1 MFSNSQLSSSL
12 KVLTTVSLIAALGL
26 TSCSLPVN
34 EAPPKAEAPEAKLG
48 FESRCLKDSFPILKD
63 FVNGDA
69 KAAQVEGVWNCFG
82 SVIDLFYRKVR
93 GGTRDE
99 YTARELARFFEDF
112 FLDENVKISDPL
124 LVELMRLKQVFVGGS
139 GEKLTREELRKLGA
153 FAQDAR
159 DLSLRV
165 LPYMKIYSMKWSAGG
180 KDIEGDIKFFEDA
193 NQEIQAAAKRI
204 GDRIA
209 LNQKDYDLENF
220 ASLLEQLETHF
231 GQSWDFVDSIR
242 KALPLVY
249 KLKKSLVGGDE
260 RVVAAGEW
268 RRFGLLGARG
278 YIQYLRYYYFIA
290 NAPEDAGSSDILY
303 LAKSA
308 DDLFSYLGD
317 MVREKPEGKFRKAEL
332 LEILESL
339 SALFPDFKCTPALV
353 DEAMKVK
360 QLLFGGNT
368 EEFVP
373 EEFDKARG
381 KVDAIRLMTER
392 AYGYLDYYTQNWR
405 AENMAPEDARK
416 YAAEAETALVEIA
429 AGLGKILETQYDLK
443 DLSKLAHEISRL
455 LPPEPGQPSW
465 GDSADKYLP
474 ILLAGKNIVVD
485 DSNSVVLRHQWPALL
500 STAGE
505 MYSKYLYYGYFV
517 KSRTWTE
524 GAGLRGLSD
533 LVPQITG
540 TLDRLLA
547 LRAARRSTATIRF
560 AEIERLLAALDKADL
575 LPEKFDAPTLNPLLK
590 VLFQRFL
597 LSPASRLNGNLPQ
610 GLTTEA
616 TKVLKSEFALWVEGQ
631 RFIQS
636 SFAQAPSRGGFTA
649 TQLLHLIEGQKP
661 SAALKELRLS
671 LISPVPLTFDS
682 LGRWYMS
689 DPRPI
694 LYSQKSLNKINLGRA
709 LVRLVNS
716 GYTQSLDRLRDY
728 QGITNGEANA
738 LFADLKPFAV
748 KLGLVEA
755 SNTTFADSRFR
766 EANLFSPHANGDNL
780 LSHREGVDLVLL
792 IMSGLELGDSME
804 SAFKNNCNVARAR
817 TKSRDSKI
825 TLLCYLNV
833 YRSRFSSV
841 LASVPQFAAFM
852 AKLPSGAGQN
862 QMLEFDAMMVNILK
876 SAGWVD
882 DQSGQAKFG
891 DVALVPHVIQYIE
904 SVTVRFDED
913 KDGILNRTE
922 ALVAFPVFRETL
934 RTVAKNDNEKFLRG
948 LFAYILVKGRAPES
962 AGEKLYFVT
971 KWINDE
977 SIWNIQADRR
987 QLATVLGYIADA
999 IAKGGAPGASVQRTR
1014 LPGSRFRDGVREL
1027 LRGAPRA
1034 VRAPIGE
1041 STSALTPAAPVVDG
1055 VEWTDLLE
1063 SGEDVAPAPVSNGRE
1078 FEPSAANDESV
1089 NMQMPPLSQE
1099 ELDALAAHDRDA
1111 QSESAP

>member
-1 MFSNSQLSSSL
+1 MFSKSM
-12 KVLTTVSLIAALGL
+12 TTAFLIGTLVL

-34 EAPPKAEAPEAKLG
+34 EAPPKADAPEAKLG
-48 FESRCLKDSFPILKD
+48 FESRCLKDSLPVLKD
-63 FVNGDA
+63 FVHGDA
-69 KAAQVEGVWNCFG
+69 KAPQVEGVWNCFG
-82 SVIDLFYRKVR
+82 SAIDLFYRKVR
-93 GGTRDE
+93 GGNRDE

-112 FLDENVKISDPL
+112 FLDENSKISDPL
-124 LVELMRLKQVFVGGS
+124 LNELMLLKQVFIGGS
-139 GEKLTREELRKLGA
+139 SEKVTREELRKLA
-153 FAQDAR
+153 SFANDAR

-165 LPYMKIYSMKWSAGG
+165 LPYMKIYSKGWAVGG
-180 KDIEGDIKFFEDA
+180 KDIEGDIKFFEEA
-193 NQEIQAAAKRI
+193 NQEIQVAAKRI

-220 ASLLEQLETHF
+220 ANLLEELQKHF
-231 GQSWDFVDSIR
+231 GESWDFVAGIR

-260 RVVAAGEW
+260 RVVAAHEW

-290 NAPEDAGSSDILY
+290 NAPEDAGSNDVLY

-339 SALFPDFKCTPALV
+339 GGLFPNFKCTPALV

-368 EEFVP
+368 DEFVP

-416 YAAEAETALVEIA
+416 YALEAETALVEIA
-429 AGLGKILETQYDLK
+429 AGLGKILETQYDLR

-485 DSNSVVLRHQWPALL
+485 DTNSVVLRHQWPSLL
-500 STAGE
+500 GTAGE
-505 MYSKYLYYGYFV
+505 LYSKFLYFNYFV
-517 KSRTWTE
+517 KGRTITE

-533 LVPQITG
+533 LVPQVTASV
-540 TLDRLLA
+540 DRLLA
-547 LRAARRSTATIRF
+547 LRTARRTPAVIRF
-560 AEIERLLAALDKADL
+560 SELERLLTALDKADL
-575 LPEKFDAPTLNPLLK
+575 LPDKFDAPTLSPLLK

-616 TKVLKSEFALWVEGQ
+616 TKVLKSEFALWADGQ
-631 RFIQS
+631 SFVQS
-636 SFAQAPSRGGFTA
+636 AFRQAPSRGGLTA

-661 SAALKELRLS
+661 SAALKEMRLS

-694 LYSQKSLNKINLGRA
+694 LYSRKSLDKINLARA
-709 LVRLVNS
+709 LVRLVTN
-716 GYTQSLDRLRDY
+716 GYAQSMDRIREY

-738 LFADLKPFAV
+738 LYADLKPFAV
-748 KLGLVEA
+748 RLGLVEA

-766 EANLFSPHANGDNL
+766 EANLFSPHANGDAL

-804 SAFKNNCNVARAR
+804 DAFKNNCNVTRVRSKA
-817 TKSRDSKI
+817 RDSKI
-825 TLLCYLNV
+825 SLLCYLNV
-833 YRSRFSSV
+833 YRSRFATIFS
-841 LASVPQFAAFM
+841 SVPQFAAFM
-852 AKLPSGAGQN
+852 AKLPSGAAQN
-862 QMLEFDAMMVNILK
+862 QMLEFDAMMINILK

-891 DVALVPHVIQYIE
+891 DVGLVPHVIQYIE

-913 KDGILNRTE
+913 KDGILNKTE
-922 ALVAFPVFRETL
+922 ALAAYPVFRETL
-934 RTVAKNDNEKFLRG
+934 RVVAKNDNEKFLRG

-977 SIWNIQADRR
+977 SAWTIQADRR

-999 IAKGGAPGASVQRTR
+999 IAKGGAPAGATVQRTGSGGPR
-1014 LPGSRFRDGVREL
+1014 TRFPGSRFRDGVRDL
-1027 LRGAPRA
+1027 LRNGPRA
-1034 VRAPIGE
+1034 MHAPIGE
-1041 STSALTPAAPVVDG
+1041 PAAPAVDD
-1055 VEWTDLLE
+1055 VEWNGLFE
-1063 SGEDVAPAPVSNGRE
+1063 SGEEIPAAPESNGRE
-1078 FEPSAANDESV
+1078 FQPTEVPEENV
-1089 NMQMPPLSQE
+1089 NMQMPALSQE
-1099 ELDALAAHDRDA
+1099 EINALAAHDRDA
-1111 QSESAP
+1111 EAE